1 MILGGRAGLA
11 SWVLL
16 RGEQREKEE
25 RHQIISLA
33 TIHIFLCC
41 FGASCGIAAY
51 SLAAHWKIS
60 IGNLDII
67 FGFTLGAF
75 WWPSY
80 CGLRQNYV
88 VVSLLLIRDRSGPPG
103 RT

>member
-1 MILGGRAGLA
+1 MILGGRAGA
-11 SWVLL
+11 GVVGAVG
-16 RGEQREKEE
+16 RGAKGKRRKAPD
-25 RHQIISLA
+25 HKPCYY
-33 TIHIFLCC
+33 TFFLCC

-60 IGNLDII
+60 IGSLDII

-80 CGLRQNYV
+80 CCLRQNYV